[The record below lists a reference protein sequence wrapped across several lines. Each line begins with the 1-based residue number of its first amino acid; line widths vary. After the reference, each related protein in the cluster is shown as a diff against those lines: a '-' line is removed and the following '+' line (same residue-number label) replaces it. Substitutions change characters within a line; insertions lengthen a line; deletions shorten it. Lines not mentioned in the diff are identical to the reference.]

1 MKRKL
6 VEESI
11 SKRSMVEVVLMQKKK
26 GGKFC
31 EQSSDIIFAWSEKV
45 GLFNENFYLGD

>member
-11 SKRSMVEVVLMQKKK
+11 SKRSMVEVVLMQ
-26 GGKFC
+26 GFLM
-31 EQSSDIIFAWSEKV
+31 ETSI
-45 GLFNENFYLGD
+45 LGD